1 MKTFTY
7 LIVSAALFLGA
18 AGVSI
23 AQEAAVS
30 DDTGKAV
37 KEEIANAR
45 RFEVGGFKDNWSLG
59 IAGGVNHY
67 MGEHDRQMKFI
78 NRLAPAMDIYVGK
91 WFTPTLGFRIMY
103 SGGDFLGATNITTG
117 MINSY
122 GVPVAADY
130 LKQSYLDA
138 YPGYKGD
145 GTDYQGLYWQKSHVW
160 NVHIDFMINL
170 MNLIGG
176 YKERVYSLSPYFGVG
191 YARSY
196 AHKNIDNSFSNNRV
210 NGILGLLNTFRLGD
224 ALDLNIDV
232 RGVMVPE
239 DFEGELGKRPA
250 GGETYESEGY
260 LTATLGLAYKFKPRG
275 WNQGKNKTIYE
286 TKTVTVVDRDALDA
300 ALARNKDLEDALE
313 NAKAQTKVTTEIIES
328 LLSPELFIVFAFDKY
343 ELSGEARVTLTNLA
357 KLLNSVDNAKYKIS
371 GYADQQT
378 GSAEHNLWLSNQRA
392 QAVYDFLVNEQGVS
406 PEQLSIEAFGGV
418 DVMYYDDIR
427 LSRAVI
433 LTLVK

>member
-1 MKTFTY
+1 MKTFNY

-18 AGVSI
+18 AVASF
-23 AQEAAVS
+23 AQETAVS
-30 DDTGKAV
+30 GDTDKAV

-45 RFEVGGFKDNWSLG
+45 RFEVGSFKDNWFLG
-59 IAGGVNHY
+59 IGGGVNLY
-67 MGEHDRQMKFI
+67 MGEHDRQMKII
-78 NRLAPAMDIYVGK
+78 NRLAPAMDVYFGK
-91 WFTPTLGFRIMY
+91 WFTPSLGFRVMY
-103 SGGDFLGATNITTG
+103 SGGDFLGATNNVTG
-117 MINSY
+117 LINST
-122 GVPVAADY
+122 GTPVAPDY
-130 LKQSYLDA
+130 LTNKYLENN
-138 YPGYKGD
+138 PGYKGD
-145 GTDYQGLYWQKSHVW
+145 GNDHHGLFWQKSHAW
-160 NVHIDFMINL
+160 NVHVDFMLNL

-176 YKERVYSLSPYFGVG
+176 YKERVYNLNPYFGLG

-196 AHKNIDNSFSNNRV
+196 AHEDLANRFANNRV

-239 DFEGELGKRPA
+239 DFEGELGKRPE

-275 WNQGKNKTIYE
+275 WNQSKSKTIYE
-286 TKTVTVVDRDALDA
+286 TKTVTVVDEDALNK
-300 ALARNKDLEDALE
+300 ALARNKALEDALE
-313 NAKAQTKVTTEIIES
+313 NAKAQTKVTTEVIES
-328 LLSPELFIVFAFDKY
+328 LLSPELFIVFGFDKSD
-343 ELSGEARVTLTNLA
+343 LTGEARVTLTNLA

-392 QAVYDFLVNEQGVS
+392 QAVYDFLVKEQGVA
-406 PEQLSIEAFGGV
+406 PEKLSIEAIGGV